1 MSQEASVSEE
11 LLQLFEAVKSLP
23 SGSVKVSTM
32 REAIRTVAGKKQ
44 LNTSVDGSTLLCLAC
59 GLGMVDWVKALLKE
73 GADPNAKDGKGN
85 TPLHM
90 LASYHYVSLAPLL
103 LNAGANPDI
112 QNEEGKVPLDLAVG
126 RHAVLLLDELDRRSG
141 KSQTLPESFSRFTD
155 PSIAGFLRYIGWKAA
170 QLSVEFRLVDAP
182 SVPYNGNPEIP
193 VSGFFVAQP
202 TPVLGVAIGKE
213 PEEWLEILA
222 HESSHMDQWAEN
234 SPAWTGNIMSDGREA
249 VDWIDEW
256 ISGKELSQEVLE
268 KAVVAA
274 KAVELDCE
282 VRTISKIRSF
292 SLPLLVEKYAQR
304 ANAYVH
310 FYSHV
315 AKTRTWNE
323 TGRAPYQLEEVWGK
337 APKFLVEEATPEME
351 AAYNAIWPIP
361 VESSSSVKL
370 KRPGR

>member
-155 PSIAGFLRYIGWKAA
+155 PSIAGFLRYIGWKTA